1 MLYVEYNQ
9 LKAKYSEAQRH
20 YDEILS
26 EKEQLFARTQPTGV
40 NFEKERTS
48 GGANVNVFD
57 TYIIAKERARLDER
71 LNEIKDIL
79 NDRKRLL
86 DLKESELRASKNWH
100 DIIYKLRYIDNLSI
114 TKIENRL
121 PYSRAQI
128 WRILKKIKSNL

>member
-1 MLYVEYNQ
+1 MLYIEHSR
-9 LKAKYSEAQRH
+9 LKAKYAEAQRQ

-26 EKEQLFARTQPTGV
+26 EKESLFSRTQPQGIDY
-40 NFEKERTS
+40 EKDKV
-48 GGANVNVFD
+48 GGGGNANVFD

-128 WRILKKIKSNL
+128 WRILKKIKLNL